1 MEKMFQIYYT
11 SDTHGHIFPVN
22 YAVGCPENSGL
33 LNLAAQVEKDG
44 NTLVLDGGD
53 SLQGTPLTQYYLE
66 NRDKWPVHPVAV
78 AFNAMG
84 LDYFTLGNHDF
95 NFGYEILRDYLRA
108 MDGVCLCTN
117 VEDLG
122 GELRIRPWAVHTLAN
137 GLRIGLT
144 GVVTDFVNV
153 WEQPQNLERVRV
165 TDAFRAAQAT
175 CAALRDQCDVC
186 VCIYHGGFE
195 EDLES
200 GRMLSDS
207 GENIACRIARELDF
221 DLLLTG
227 HQHMA
232 VEGVELS
239 GTHAVQPP
247 ANAGQFLRITAQWDG
262 RDTRFHSK
270 LTPVGSKHQ
279 AEPYQSLLPLERAV
293 QVWLDQPIGELAQPI
308 PPEEKLDAALHG
320 SRVAVLFNQVQLAET
335 GADFSCTSLG
345 NDPVGLASPVTMR
358 GVTAAYLFANT
369 LVVLEVTEEVLRQ
382 TLERCASS
390 LVVLEVTEEVLRQTL
405 ERCAS
410 YFTLVDGQP
419 QISEEFLLP
428 KVEHYNYD
436 FYAGLAY
443 TFDLRRPVG
452 SRLVRLTKLDGSP
465 LGSGTFRLCT
475 SNYRATGTGGYEILR
490 ECPILWRGGVEM
502 PDLTARYIQIH
513 SPVPQLHNAEMLVIW

>member
-1 MEKMFQIYYT
+1 MEKTVQIYYT

-22 YAVGCPENSGL
+22 YAAGCPENSGL

-66 NRDKWPVHPVAV
+66 HRDQWPVHPVAA

-95 NFGYEILRDYLRA
+95 NFGYEALRDYLWA

-122 GELRIRPWAVHTLAN
+122 GQLRIRPWTVHTLDN
-137 GLRIGLT
+137 GLRVGIT

-153 WEQPQNLERVRV
+153 WEQPQNLERIRV
-165 TDAFRAAQAT
+165 TDAFQAARAT
-175 CAALRDQCDVC
+175 CAALREQCDVC

-195 EDLES
+195 EELET
-200 GRMLSDS
+200 GRVLSDS
-207 GENIACRIARELDF
+207 GENLACKIARELDF

-232 VEGVELS
+232 VEGVNLS
-239 GTHAVQPP
+239 GTYAVQPP
-247 ANAGQFLRITAQWDG
+247 ANAGQFLHISGKWEGTRSSFRSRLTA
-262 RDTRFHSK
+262 
-270 LTPVGSKHQ
+270 VGAIHP
-279 AEPYQSLLPLERAV
+279 AEPYQSLLPLENAV
-293 QVWLDQPIGELAQPI
+293 QDWLDQPIGELAHPI
-308 PPEEKLDAALHG
+308 PPEGKLDAALHG
-320 SRVAVLFNQVQLAET
+320 SRVAALFNQVQLAET

-382 TLERCASS
+382 TLERCAS
-390 LVVLEVTEEVLRQTL
+390 
-405 ERCAS
+405 

-452 SRLVRLTKLDGSP
+452 SRVVRLAKLDGSP
-465 LGSGTFRLCT
+465 LGGGTFRLCT

-490 ECPILWRGGVEM
+490 ECPVLWRGGVEM
-502 PDLTARYIQIH
+502 PDLTARYIQTH
-513 SPVPQLHNAEMLVIW
+513 SPVPQLHNAEMRVIW

>member
-1 MEKMFQIYYT
+1 MEKTVQIYYT

-22 YAVGCPENSGL
+22 YASNCPENSGL
-33 LNLAAQVEKDG
+33 LNRAAQVEKDG

-66 NRDKWPVHPVAV
+66 NRDQWPVHPVAA

-95 NFGYEILRDYLRA
+95 NFGYEALRDYLKA
-108 MDGVCLCTN
+108 MNGVCLCNN

-122 GELRIRPWAVHTLAN
+122 GELRIRPWTVHTLGN
-137 GLRIGLT
+137 GLRVGLT

-153 WEQPQNLERVRV
+153 WEQPQNLERIRV
-165 TDAFRAAQAT
+165 TDAFQAARAA

-195 EDLES
+195 EELET
-200 GRMLSDS
+200 GRVLSDS
-207 GENIACRIARELDF
+207 GENIACKIARELDF

-239 GTHAVQPP
+239 GTYAVQPP
-247 ANAGQFLRITAQWDG
+247 ANAGQFLHISGKWEGTRSSFRSRLTA
-262 RDTRFHSK
+262 
-270 LTPVGSKHQ
+270 VGAVHP
-279 AEPYQSLLPLERAV
+279 AEPYQSLLPLENAV
-293 QVWLDQPIGELAQPI
+293 QEWLDQPIGELAHPI
-308 PPEEKLDAALHG
+308 PPEGKLDAALHG
-320 SRVAVLFNQVQLAET
+320 SRVAALFNQVQLAET

-382 TLERCASS
+382 TLERCA
-390 LVVLEVTEEVLRQTL
+390 
-405 ERCAS
+405 A

-419 QISEEFLLP
+419 RISEEFLLP

-436 FYAGLAY
+436 FYAGLSY

-452 SRLVRLTKLDGSP
+452 SRVVRLTKLDGSP
-465 LGSGTFRLCT
+465 LGDGTFRLCT

-490 ECPILWRGGVEM
+490 KCPVLWRGGVEM
-502 PDLTARYIQIH
+502 PDLTARYIQTH
-513 SPVPQLHNAEMLVIW
+513 SPVSVLKNAEMRVIW